1 MSNNVHRWY
10 GPLHKRVCALAIT
23 DELTFED
30 VEEYVHTIVQE
41 NLNHPPVFTKKMN
54 MHHYFP
60 FFLLTRMTPA
70 NINPNVAYVR
80 ENEFRRNQN
89 KRKYGDFANP
99 NFYPDH
105 IEGAYNF
112 LEGSGSEA
120 LFGNGPSSEN
130 LIQSFQQEPLKTKLF
145 VALLL
150 SSIEHRNPALTNG
163 DIDFYHHQLLNFG
176 AKTAY
181 ELLTKQWTVIVR
193 SDLAPMTVA
202 LKTPLLKTEKDY
214 WLPVHAKVVIK
225 ISDTPVSRTSEPII
239 LTGSPAEEEYN
250 SYLRLVLEQG
260 ADGVFNLPIA
270 LEQEYIQ
277 KHLTFTV

>member
-1 MSNNVHRWY
+1 MSNE
-10 GPLHKRVCALAIT
+10 LA
-23 DELTFED
+23 FED
-30 VEEYVHTIVQE
+30 VEEYIHTIVRE
-41 NLNHPPVFTKKMN
+41 NLYHPPTFTKKVN

-70 NINPNVAYVR
+70 NINPSIAYVK

-89 KRKYGDFANP
+89 KRKYGDFANA

-130 LIQSFQQEPLKTKLF
+130 LVQSFKQEPLKTKLF
-145 VALLL
+145 VALLV
-150 SSIEHRNPALTNG
+150 SSIEHRNPSLSNG
-163 DIDFYHHQLLNFG
+163 DIDFYHHQLINLG

-193 SDLAPMTVA
+193 DELSPMTVA
-202 LKTPLLKTEKDY
+202 LKTPLLKTNGDY
-214 WLPVHAKVVIK
+214 WLPVHAKVIIK
-225 ISDTPVSRTSEPII
+225 ISNTPTERTTEPII
-239 LTGSPAEEEYN
+239 LTGSQAEEEYIK
-250 SYLRLVLEQG
+250 YVQLVLEHG
-260 ADGVFNLPIA
+260 AEGVFNLPVT

-277 KHLTFTV
+277 KHLTVTT